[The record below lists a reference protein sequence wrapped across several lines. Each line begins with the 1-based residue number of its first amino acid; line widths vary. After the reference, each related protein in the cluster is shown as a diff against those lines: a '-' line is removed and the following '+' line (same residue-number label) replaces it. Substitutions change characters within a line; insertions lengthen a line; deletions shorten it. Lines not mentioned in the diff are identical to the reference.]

1 MEIII
6 GNQIKIGG
14 ASSGGGANGSIKWT
28 VSTTAPSKP
37 IVGEIWISSSPT
49 STPVDKVYQ
58 VQTLPSVKTKNSLYM
73 LISSGDSTTT
83 EITYFNNDKYV
94 LSFKVYDV
102 VYYNSSLTQS
112 RPKVGV
118 WTGSAWQYY
127 NYTQDLYNAGNV
139 FTDITGGWA
148 QRNKGAL
155 NIKDTYNTMMLSAF
169 YSEYNSESY
178 APSTVSTNK
187 LIDFTLVKKIN
198 VTVYKLSFS
207 DTTGHT
213 SALAYFGLSAN
224 QTNNAMEG
232 KQISLGRQVSSPKTF
247 TLDVSDVNGNFYPK
261 LYLVRPGSYNS
272 DESKLQISRITM
284 YY

>member
-1 MEIII
+1 MAIII

-14 ASSGGGANGSIKWT
+14 ASSGGGANGNIKWT

-118 WTGSAWQYY
+118 WKGSAWQYY

-148 QRNKGAL
+148 QRNKGIL

-169 YSEYNSESY
+169 YHDGESY

-187 LIDFTLVKKIN
+187 LIDFTLVKKIS

-207 DTTGHT
+207 DTAGHT
-213 SALAYFGLSAN
+213 SALAYFGLSAS

-232 KQISLGRQVSSPKTF
+232 KRISLGRHVSSPETF
-247 TLDVSDVNGNFYPK
+247 TLGVSDVNGNFYPK
-261 LYLVRPGSYNS
+261 LYLERPGSYDS
-272 DESKLQISRITM
+272 DKSTLQISRIRM

>member
-1 MEIII
+1 MAIII

-148 QRNKGAL
+148 QRDKGVL
-155 NIKDTYNTMMLSAF
+155 DIKDTDNTMMLLT
-169 YSEYNSESY
+169 YYDENDSESY
-178 APSTVSTNK
+178 SPSIVSTNK
-187 LIDFTLVKKIN
+187 FIDFTLVKKIN
-198 VTVYKLSFS
+198 VTVYNLSFS
-207 DTTGHT
+207 DTAGYA
-213 SALAYFGLSAN
+213 SELADFGLSVD
-224 QTNNAMEG
+224 QTGAATEV
-232 KQISLGRQVSSPKTF
+232 KRISLGRRVSSPKTF
-247 TLDVSDVNGNFYPK
+247 TLDVSDVKGNFYPK
-261 LYLVRPGSYNS
+261 LYLVRPGSYDS
-272 DESKLQISRITM
+272 DESRLQISRITM

>member
-1 MEIII
+1 MAIII

-148 QRNKGAL
+148 QRDKGVL
-155 NIKDTYNTMMLSAF
+155 DIKDTDNTMMLLTYYNENNGKS
-169 YSEYNSESY
+169 YS
-178 APSTVSTNK
+178 PSIVSTNK
-187 LIDFTLVKKIN
+187 FIDFTLVKKIN
-198 VTVYKLSFS
+198 VTVYNLSFS
-207 DTTGHT
+207 DTGGYA
-213 SALAYFGLSAN
+213 SELAYFGLSAN
-224 QTNNAMEG
+224 QTGAATEV
-232 KQISLGRQVSSPKTF
+232 KRISLGKQVSSPKTF
-247 TLDVSDVNGNFYPK
+247 TLDVSDVKGNFYPK

-272 DESKLQISRITM
+272 DESRLQISRITI